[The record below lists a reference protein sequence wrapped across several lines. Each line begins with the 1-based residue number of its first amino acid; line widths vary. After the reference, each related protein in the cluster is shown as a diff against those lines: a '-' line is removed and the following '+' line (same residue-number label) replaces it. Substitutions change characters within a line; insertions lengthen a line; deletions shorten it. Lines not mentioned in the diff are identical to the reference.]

1 MAFNRIIELQAG
13 PNGTGLLISQLDIDF
28 RIEKTSDLASNS
40 ASFIIYNAKE
50 STRKET
56 LKKGNNI
63 IFKTGYAD
71 ESVGV
76 LFVGNITTSTSEK
89 PGNTWIT
96 KIKASSI
103 VSKDKSLSV
112 IPVSLSYAPNI
123 SISKP
128 LKILGQLGDLIISG
142 ITNIENIKMT
152 NGWVYAGTF
161 GGALRYIKSI
171 LDSNK
176 IGMYIDN
183 NEIVIYK
190 IGEASRYK
198 TVLLTYTGGLLNI
211 KDITKTD
218 EKKKRV
224 EFTTLM
230 IPQIRVNG
238 VVTFKNTSN
247 DGSYIVDKFI
257 AEGNNYGGRFD
268 IKGEATV

>member
-1 MAFNRIIELQAG
+1 MAFNRIVELQAG
-13 PNGTGLLISQLDIDF
+13 YNGTGLLISQLDIDF
-28 RIEKTSDLASNS
+28 RVEKTSDLASNS
-40 ASFIIYNAKE
+40 AQFTIFNAKE
-50 STRKET
+50 STRKGT

-63 IFKTGYAD
+63 IFKTGYSD
-71 ESVGV
+71 EAVGV
-76 LFVGNITTSTSEK
+76 LFVGNIITSTSEK

-112 IPVSLSYAPNI
+112 IPVALSYNPNV

-128 LKILGQLGDLIISG
+128 LNVLSQLGGLLVSG
-142 ITNIENIKMT
+142 ITNVENIKMP

-171 LDSNK
+171 LDSYS

-198 TVLLTYTGGLLNI
+198 TILLSYTGGLLNI

-230 IPQIRVNG
+230 LPQIRVNG
-238 VVTFKNTSN
+238 IVSFKGTSH
-247 DGSYIVDKFI
+247 DGSYIVDKFT
-257 AEGNNYGGRFD
+257 AEGNNYGGNFG
-268 IKGEATV
+268 IKGEATI